1 LQEAQNII
9 DMIGDS
15 VGPYNSVKSFLSNN
29 VASIVPDSMDGWL
42 KFTKTDRG
50 RAVMERFVR
59 QVVAANALSD
69 RYAVAEQNIIK
80 ELSVDP
86 TEVLARSGSSVCSV

>member
-1 LQEAQNII
+1 LQEAENII
-9 DMIGDS
+9 DMISDS

-29 VASIVPDSMDGWL
+29 VALYVPDSMDGWL

-59 QVVAANALSD
+59 QVVAAQALSD
-69 RYAVAEQNIIK
+69 RYAVAEQTLLK
-80 ELSVDP
+80 SY
-86 TEVLARSGSSVCSV
+86 R